1 MNVEM
6 NELEVFQQEI
16 ITIFQSDLSLQDKRE
31 KLDLYHDLELAQ
43 TIMVLEPS
51 LRLSMTQLLPDE
63 MIAHIL
69 VQLSPEDANII
80 VRELPK
86 SSLSSILNAIQPD
99 DLADILQAMEERDE
113 RITYLSYVDIK
124 KRQII
129 RNLLEYDDKV
139 VGSIMN
145 TNYVALQK
153 TMTVKQAIK
162 ELVKVAPTVEF
173 INNLYVIDNGRLVG
187 VLSLKEIMAHG
198 NLPDVMINDIMSVN
212 LITVEPMTPN
222 EEAIIEMQNYDF
234 MLLPV
239 VDKSGHMMGIVSFDD
254 MDDIIN
260 EESDEDYSRLAGI
273 SDVNLDEKGETI
285 LISVKK
291 RIPWLIIL
299 LFINL
304 FTSTIIAG
312 YEHVLVQI
320 TTLAIFMPLILNM
333 AGNSGTQSLGVIIR
347 LFATNQLTEKSSV
360 WKHLLREL
368 VTGLF
373 NGLVIGIL
381 LFGIVIGLR
390 MLDGSS
396 FQVVLPFALV
406 ISLSIFVA
414 LAVSTLAGAIIPL
427 IMKLCKIDPAVAS
440 GPFIT
445 TVNDIISL
453 LLYFGLASAFL
464 LPLL

>member
-1 MNVEM
+1 
-6 NELEVFQQEI
+6 
-16 ITIFQSDLSLQDKRE
+16 
-31 KLDLYHDLELAQ
+31 
-43 TIMVLEPS
+43 
-51 LRLSMTQLLPDE
+51 
-63 MIAHIL
+63 
-69 VQLSPEDANII
+69 
-80 VRELPK
+80 
-86 SSLSSILNAIQPD
+86 
-99 DLADILQAMEERDE
+99 
-113 RITYLSYVDIK
+113 
-124 KRQII
+124 
-129 RNLLEYDDKV
+129 DKV

-198 NLPDVMINDIMSVN
+198 NSPDVMINDIMSVN

-239 VDKSGHMMGIVSFDD
+239 VDKSGYMMGIVSFDD
-254 MDDIIN
+254 MADIIN

-285 LISVKK
+285 FISVKK

-347 LFATNQLTEKSSV
+347 LFATNQLTQRSSI

-373 NGLVIGIL
+373 NGVFIGIL

-390 MLDGSS
+390 MIDGSS
-396 FQVVLPFALV
+396 FLTVLPFALV